1 MNSCRHFGH
10 VAEAKFY
17 RDLDKSFPQ
26 MLQWIARHGDQVAG
40 LATALHSLMEHGQD
54 LKGDY
59 NELVLVRDRSSVIY
73 WLLQEADGRQRD
85 KFFAVVDS
93 ILKANP
99 DAGESAF
106 ERAMLSLK
114 SSILKERVSKVRP
127 FEEGY

>member
-1 MNSCRHFGH
+1 M
-10 VAEAKFY
+10 AEAKFY

-26 MLQWIARHGDQVAG
+26 MLQWIAKHGDQVAG
-40 LATALHSLMEHGQD
+40 LATSLHSLMEEGQD
-54 LKGDY
+54 RQEAY

-73 WLLQEADGRQRD
+73 WLLQEADDRQRE

-106 ERAMLSLK
+106 ERAALSLK
-114 SSILKERVSKVRP
+114 RSMSNDKRVSKVRP
-127 FEEGY
+127 FEEGN